1 MSPRNAATSGPLTGT
16 VGGLRSGSAAGSTG
30 GAAGAADALGITPE
44 LLRAL
49 ERLTLPSRR
58 AVVGAG
64 AGQRRSRRYGSS
76 LDLADYRS
84 YVAGDDIRRLDW
96 GAYAR
101 LGRLLVRLYEGEE
114 DTCVT
119 MWIDTSAS
127 MAWDPVG
134 KERPARGLAGALAYL
149 ALAADDRVACVGF
162 AGTVVG
168 RAGPVRGKRSA
179 PRMWAALA
187 GLPRG
192 LSTDW
197 SAVAGAARSV
207 PRGVAVV
214 FSDFLTKELPRQ
226 AMVAL
231 RAAGHE
237 VVLVQV
243 LSPLELAPEVRGEV
257 RLVDTETAD
266 SVDLTLGE
274 QALASYHEAKAAHT
288 RALRSLAAAHDARLV
303 TVDGGEPLRQL
314 VLGQLVPA
322 RVVR

>member
-1 MSPRNAATSGPLTGT
+1 MSPRNVPANGPVSGD
-16 VGGLRSGSAAGSTG
+16 VGGLRSGSAAGDTG
-30 GAAGAADALGITPE
+30 GAGSAGSAGSAAEALGITPE

-64 AGQRRSRRYGSS
+64 AGPRRSRRYGSS

-96 GAYAR
+96 GVYAR

-119 MWIDTSAS
+119 MWVDTSAS

-162 AGTVVG
+162 AGSRR
-168 RAGPVRGKRSA
+168 RAGEAVRGKRSA
-179 PRMWAALA
+179 PRMWAAPA

-207 PRGVAVV
+207 PRGVAVII
-214 FSDFLTKELPRQ
+214 SDFLTRSCQ
-226 AMVAL
+226 G
-231 RAAGHE
+231 RRW
-237 VVLVQV
+237 
-243 LSPLELAPEVRGEV
+243 SP
-257 RLVDTETAD
+257 
-266 SVDLTLGE
+266 
-274 QALASYHEAKAAHT
+274 
-288 RALRSLAAAHDARLV
+288 
-303 TVDGGEPLRQL
+303 
-314 VLGQLVPA
+314 
-322 RVVR
+322 